1 MHTDS
6 SENNSSVDELNESN
20 LSMSVNYWLTIVF
33 PSLIATLFVVTIIF
47 IVIGVIVFLR
57 RGRQGNRSTT
67 NYYSG
72 LIIVIIQIFRLLSS
86 PKM

>member
-33 PSLIATLFVVTIIF
+33 PSLVATLFVVTIIF
-47 IVIGVIVFLR
+47 IAIGVIVFLR
-57 RGRQGNRSTT
+57 RRRQGNRSTT

-72 LIIVIIQIFRLLSS
+72 LIIVIIQTFRLLSS